1 MAILNYT
8 TSIATSVTLAE
19 IQEMLAK
26 AGAQAIMQEFD
37 SGVVTCL
44 SFRMMLPNGAVF
56 FKLPCNIQGVH
67 KSLKASKS
75 KSLRPKHRTIEQAA
89 RTAWRIVK
97 DWVEAQLAMIEAEQ
111 ADTIELFLPFAQ
123 SSDGRTVYET
133 LKQSEFKMLSHE
145 GNSNA

>member
-8 TSIATSVTLAE
+8 TGISASVTLAE
-19 IQEMLAK
+19 IQELLAK
-26 AGAQAIMQEFD
+26 AGAQAIMQEYD
-37 SGVVTCL
+37 DGVVTLL
-44 SFRMMLPNGAVF
+44 SFRMMVLDRAIF
-56 FKLPCNIQGVH
+56 FKLPCNVQGVH
-67 KSLKASKS
+67 KALKASKS
-75 KSLRPKHRTIEQAA
+75 PNMRPKHRSIEQAA

-133 LKQSEFKMLSHE
+133 LKQSEFKMLTYAGRE
-145 GNSNA
+145 

>member
-8 TSIATSVTLAE
+8 TNISSSITLAE

-26 AGAQAIMQEFD
+26 AGAQAIMQEIENNIV
-37 SGVVTCL
+37 SSL

-56 FKLPCNIQGVH
+56 FKLPCNIQGVY

-75 KSLRPKHRTIEQAA
+75 KNMRPKHRTVEQAA

-133 LKQSEFKMLSHE
+133 LKQTEFKMLT
-145 GNSNA
+145 NDNK